1 VATGQF
7 TINLRGSSSTT
18 LNNMLSV
25 GESVTGAFLNTNTT
39 FFVSTITI
47 DGSSTNVVLDY
58 QGGTAPTAGNAGIDV
73 YSFTAIKTATTPA
86 YTILAS
92 QTQFN

>member
-1 VATGQF
+1 
-7 TINLRGSSSTT
+7 
-18 LNNMLSV
+18 MLSV

-39 FFVSTITI
+39 FYVSTITI
-47 DGSSTNVVLDY
+47 DGSSTNVTLEY
-58 QGGTAPTAGNAGIDV
+58 QGGAAPASGNTGIDV

-86 YTILAS
+86 YTILAA